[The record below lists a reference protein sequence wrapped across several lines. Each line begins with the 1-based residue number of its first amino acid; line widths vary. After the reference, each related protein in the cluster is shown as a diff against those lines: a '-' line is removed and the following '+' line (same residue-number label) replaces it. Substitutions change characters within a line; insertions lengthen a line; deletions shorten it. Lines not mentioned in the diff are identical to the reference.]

1 MTKVKLLVVDD
12 EVVLLSA
19 LMPFLERSGFEVVSA
34 TDGEQAL
41 ERVAKARPDL
51 ILLDIQLP
59 RVNGREVLRRLRQ
72 AGNWTP
78 IIMLTQIQGEASPAL
93 TEGADDYVTK
103 PYNKD
108 ELVARIQAV
117 LRRTQQGQPPLA
129 SFPCLVSGDLIL
141 RHESRQV
148 FLAKQAVTLNI
159 RSIEVLKYLMLH
171 FQEIISRARL
181 LEEVWGFS
189 AEVSST
195 RVVDV
200 RIAELRKTLGD
211 DPDKPR
217 FIETVIGAGYR
228 FIAHVEGQK
237 CDNTGVIY

>member
-1 MTKVKLLVVDD
+1 MTKVKLLAVDD
-12 EVVLLSA
+12 EAILLSA
-19 LMPFLERSGFEVVSA
+19 LVPFLERSGFEVVSA

-41 ERVAKARPDL
+41 ERISKVRPDL

-59 RVNGREVLRRLRQ
+59 RINGREVLRRLRQ

-78 IIMLTQIQGEASPAL
+78 VIMLTQIQGEASAVL
-93 TEGADDYVTK
+93 AEGADDYVTK
-103 PYNKD
+103 PYDKN

-117 LRRTQQGQPPLA
+117 LRRIQRGQPPLT

-148 FLAKQAVTLNI
+148 FLAGQEVPLNI

-171 FQEIISRARL
+171 FQEIISRERL
-181 LEEVWGFS
+181 LQEVWGFS
-189 AEVSST
+189 TEVSST

-200 RIAELRKTLGD
+200 RIAELRKKLGD
-211 DPDKPR
+211 DADKQR
-217 FIETVIGAGYR
+217 FIETIIGVGYR
-228 FIAHVEGQK
+228 FIAHVEGQR
-237 CDNTGVIY
+237 CDNTGAIY